1 MNHVPFTEANQGS
14 QQVGSYNPSE
24 EQPTFVPPT
33 KRQNDKPGRA
43 KDKSKDKKENIKQKE
58 NCKQQ

>member
-1 MNHVPFTEANQGS
+1 MNHVLFKGANQGS
-14 QQVGSYNPSE
+14 QQGGLCSPIE

-33 KRQNDKPGRA
+33 KRHNDKPVRV
-43 KDKSKDKKENIKQKE
+43 KSKDKKENIKQKE